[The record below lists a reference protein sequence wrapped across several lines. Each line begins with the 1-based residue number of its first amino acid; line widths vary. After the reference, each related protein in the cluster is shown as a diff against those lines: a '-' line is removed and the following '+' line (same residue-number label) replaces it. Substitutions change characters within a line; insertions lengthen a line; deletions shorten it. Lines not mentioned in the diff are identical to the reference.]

1 MSEMR
6 KDGAVRCSC
15 GSTEVV
21 FIKTA
26 AKKVRE
32 GMENLEDT
40 YECRKCKKRFSRIS

>member
-1 MSEMR
+1 MNEMR

-26 AKKVRE
+26 SKKVGE
-32 GMENLEDT
+32 GVENQEET
-40 YECRKCKKRFSRIS
+40 YECQKCRKRFSRIV